1 MGPISSITPIRVRY
15 AETDQMKM
23 VYYGKYLEYFES
35 GRSDL
40 LRSIGLPYPEIEH
53 LGYLLPVVEAHARY
67 FKSAR
72 YDDLIEVSTILR
84 ERPLAK
90 FGSNTRFARHPRM
103 SFWPR
108 ATRFTASSM
117 PRRVSR
123 FARPLPCWK
132 QSTKRSDSRLPAKT
146 HCPHERCLC

>member
-1 MGPISSITPIRVRY
+1 
-15 AETDQMKM
+15 MKM

-90 FGSNTRFARHPRM
+90 IRIEYQIREASSHELLAEGYTVH
-103 SFWPR
+103 SFVNAATSKPVR
-108 ATRFTASSM
+108 APAPMLEAIDEAFRLQATRKDA
-117 PRRVSR
+117 
-123 FARPLPCWK
+123 LP
-132 QSTKRSDSRLPAKT
+132 T
-146 HCPHERCLC
+146 